1 MELKYKIVDVER
13 IIDAHATLLESDN
26 ADDIA
31 EKIAQSVSI
40 LDEYPD
46 EVVKECMKCVR
57 DLESKNIPITK
68 ENFKAIEGYIMIR
81 INFVEKGE

>member
-1 MELKYKIVDVER
+1 MELKYKIVDVEKM
-13 IIDAHATLLESDN
+13 IDVFTTLSKERDANRFAKLVVQAQEVLSDYPV
-26 ADDIA
+26 DIV
-31 EKIAQSVSI
+31 EEFV
-40 LDEYPD
+40 
-46 EVVKECMKCVR
+46 KCVN